1 MNGFINE
8 FSNKN
13 NTFFKSLANI
23 QNKNIKIYKAQTEL
37 ALSAATINTNNE
49 TEDYYEF
56 EFKVKATT
64 INSNDKYR
72 EILSSLEGSNVNFT
86 VGTSR
91 VGESLIVLADSTPEF
106 KAGVALLKI
115 RMKNNTTWVYGDTVT
130 LKIASSTICGFDI
143 VDATGFVVN
152 TLLA

>member
-91 VGESLIVLADSTPEF
+91 VGESLLVLADTTPEF
-106 KAGVALLKI
+106 IAGIATLKI
-115 RMKNNTTWVYGDTVT
+115 RMKNNTTWVSGDTVT
-130 LKIASSTICGFDI
+130 IKIASSTICGFDI
-143 VDATGFVVN
+143 VDSTGFVVN